1 MRSPNPSSAQEFF
14 TAEEVAGLL
23 RVHVKRV
30 QALARGG
37 MLPAVRIGRKW
48 LFPRA
53 RLLALLRT
61 PAGPAMLPDAPAP
74 PTRGGRPNGDK
85 EAEMEISAR
94 NQLRGRVT
102 AVSVGGVM
110 AEVRV
115 RVGDQDLVSVI
126 TRASVERLGIKV
138 GDEVVAIIK
147 STEIMLG
154 KP

>member
-1 MRSPNPSSAQEFF
+1 
-14 TAEEVAGLL
+14 
-23 RVHVKRV
+23 
-30 QALARGG
+30 
-37 MLPAVRIGRKW
+37 
-48 LFPRA
+48 
-53 RLLALLRT
+53 
-61 PAGPAMLPDAPAP
+61 
-74 PTRGGRPNGDK
+74 
-85 EAEMEISAR
+85 MEISAR

>member
-1 MRSPNPSSAQEFF
+1 MRNPDPSSGREFL
-14 TAEEVAGLL
+14 TAEEVAGFL

-30 QALARGG
+30 QTLARGG
-37 MLPAVRIGRKW
+37 TLPAVRIGRKW
-48 LFPRA
+48 LFPRE

-61 PAGPAMLPDAPAP
+61 PAHLAQ
-74 PTRGGRPNGDK
+74 RGGDE